1 MYYYPENLKGKP
13 TLWFWTLKDIAL
25 IGIAML
31 ISSVLYIELKI
42 MAPLIISACYAI
54 LTIQIDGTSIRDFI
68 LYACAYFLFKTQ
80 QYDWS
85 RENP

>member
-13 TLWFWTLKDIAL
+13 TLWFWKLKDIAL

-31 ISSVLYIELKI
+31 ISSVLYIEFKI
-42 MAPLIISACYAI
+42 MAPLIISACYTI

-68 LYACAYFLFKTQ
+68 QYACAYFLFKPQ
-80 QYDWS
+80 QFDWLK
-85 RENP
+85 ETL

>member
-25 IGIAML
+25 IGITLL
-31 ISSVLYIELKI
+31 ISAAIYIEFS
-42 MAPLIISACYAI
+42 MMVPLILSVCYTI

-68 LYACAYFLFKTQ
+68 IYACAYFLFKPQ
-80 QYDWS
+80 QFDWS
-85 RENP
+85 KENP

>member
-31 ISSVLYIELKI
+31 ISSVLYIEFKI

-68 LYACAYFLFKTQ
+68 LYACAYFLFKPQ
-80 QYDWS
+80 QFDWD

>member
-25 IGIAML
+25 IGITLL
-31 ISSVLYIELKI
+31 ISAAIYIEFS
-42 MAPLIISACYAI
+42 MMVPLILSVCYTI

-68 LYACAYFLFKTQ
+68 IYACAYFLFKLQ
-80 QYDWS
+80 QFDWS
-85 RENP
+85 KENP